1 MKPENKELMD
11 LKKVLKSK
19 VKRAKD
25 KKKDLEILIDGNSA
39 TPRQKQEYVE
49 VKAQI
54 EAWEDIIDLIE
65 GMTDE

>member
-1 MKPENKELMD
+1 MKPENKKLMD
-11 LKKVLKSK
+11 LQKVLKSK
-19 VKRAKD
+19 VKRAKE
-25 KKKDLEILIDGNSA
+25 KKKDLEVLIDGGTA
-39 TPRQKQEYVE
+39 TSRHKQEYVE